1 MAEKRQIPAPT
12 LGRICTYIRVLERS
26 TGSSISSAAI
36 ADAAGVNAAQVRK
49 DLSYLGEFG
58 QPGVGY
64 GVGELREGLK
74 HLMGLD
80 RHRHVV
86 IVGAGALGSAL
97 ITYPGF
103 EARGFRVA
111 AVFDNNPAKI
121 GHRLRGHLILPADEL
136 PERIAELGAEI
147 GVIAVPRAT
156 AQAVAD
162 TLVQAGIK
170 AIVNFA
176 PVLLRVPETV
186 AVRNVDLTQQLE
198 CLAYYLED

>member
-1 MAEKRQIPAPT
+1 MADKKQIPAPT

-26 TGSSISSAAI
+26 TGCSISSAAI
-36 ADAAGVNAAQVRK
+36 AEAAGVNAAQVRK

-58 QPGVGY
+58 QAGVGY
-64 GVGELREGLK
+64 DVGELREALK

-80 RHRHVV
+80 RPRHVV

-103 EARGFRVA
+103 EARGFRVV

-136 PERIAELGAEI
+136 AERIAELGAEI
-147 GVIAVPRAT
+147 GVIAVPRTT

-162 TLVQAGIK
+162 ALVQAGIK

-198 CLAYYLED
+198 CLAYYLQD

>member
-1 MAEKRQIPAPT
+1 MTARKQIPDPALARIT
-12 LGRICTYIRVLERS
+12 LYLRVLEHCS
-26 TGSSISSAAI
+26 GPNVSSAAI
-36 ADAAGVNAAQVRK
+36 AHGAGVNAPQVRK
-49 DLSYLGEFG
+49 DLSYVGQLG

-64 GVGELREGLK
+64 STAELQAELRA
-74 HLMGLD
+74 LMGLD
-80 RHRHVV
+80 RPRKVA

-103 EARGFRVA
+103 ESRGFHIV

-121 GHRLRGHLILPADEL
+121 GHRLRGRLILPVGEL
-136 PERIAELGAEI
+136 REQVAELGVEI
-147 GVIAVPRAT
+147 AMLAVPRT
-156 AQAVAD
+156 AAQSVAEA
-162 TLVQAGIK
+162 LVEAGIA

-176 PVLLRVPETV
+176 PLSLRVPEEV